1 MRILII
7 KLSSLGDIIHT
18 LPSLSILREAF
29 PNAHIDWVTEE
40 LGASLLS
47 GHPYIDNV
55 IIYKRYIWPS
65 YFKRG
70 MWLRLI
76 DEVRAFLKDLRR
88 QYDIVLDFQGLLKS
102 GIITALAKGKRE
114 IGFKGK
120 EFNYLFL
127 KEKVP
132 VNYNEHAVIRYLRLI
147 EYLGI
152 PIKKIEFPLPYNHK
166 KWGIPKPFVVISP
179 LARWESKLWFK
190 ERWIALTKELEK
202 IGYKV
207 VFIGSMKDEDY
218 IGDICRDIPSAI
230 NLSGKTSL
238 KELACLYREA
248 TLTISVD
255 TGPMHLAAAVGTP
268 VIALFGPTDPNRTG
282 PFGGGHRVIYHGLP
296 CQPCL
301 KRYCPTRL
309 CLKAIEVE
317 EVVSA
322 VKEILG

>member
-18 LPSLSILREAF
+18 LPCLSILRKAF
-29 PNAHIDWVTEE
+29 SNAHIDWVTEE

-65 YFKRG
+65 YLKRG

-76 DEVRAFLKDLRR
+76 NEVRAFLKDLRR

-152 PIKKIEFPLPYNHK
+152 PIRKIEFPLPYNHK
-166 KWGIPKPFVVISP
+166 KWDIPKPFVVISP

-282 PFGGGHRVIYHGLP
+282 PFGGGHRVIYHSLP